1 MTEEFI
7 KFMKQNTIE
16 SMVKLKNYIGE
27 KVTVLF
33 NKTVE
38 EHMPPVQA
46 KIVGVLQEV
55 ENFKNVVISGT
66 KIYFVSKHHI
76 ISEILDK
83 NLKPLYDKTLV
94 VNKLTKVKNNLS
106 KYTEAILGIP
116 YTNTKSINLSSTKER
131 TA

>member
-16 SMVKLKNYIGE
+16 SMAKLKNYIGE

-38 EHMPPVQA
+38 EYMPPVQA